1 MAFRREYLL
10 AINGFDPLYRK
21 AGDDVDVCWRLQE
34 AGGWITF
41 APAAVVW
48 HHRRQGPS
56 AYLKQ
61 QIGYGEAESLLFFE
75 HPQKFNHRGEGKWR
89 GVLYGDSLRGLCF
102 GDPIIYHGTFATG
115 FFQCIYQPGPAHWA
129 MFPATLEW
137 HGFAILIAAAGI
149 YYPWVFAA
157 SGAMLA
163 LSLMVALLQG
173 AQARLPAHHD
183 GLLSRLIVAG
193 LCYLQPLVRSW
204 ARYRTR
210 LLSVRAPDYDAALSE
225 LPVERLSAFGG
236 LTIDY
241 WSEDGRDRTELLA
254 LVIDY
259 CNEHHW
265 QKVIDAGWTTWDL
278 QVYNDRWTLVE
289 FCTTQ
294 QNHGGGKRLIRV
306 RCRFRA
312 RSLLWLTAGAGLLV
326 AALCLPVNEL
336 VALGVA
342 AAVPIALGAM
352 WWRGIALAG
361 RATTVFSMMALK
373 LNLHRCHG
381 PEREVNGYVE

>member
-1 MAFRREYLL
+1 
-10 AINGFDPLYRK
+10 
-21 AGDDVDVCWRLQE
+21 
-34 AGGWITF
+34 
-41 APAAVVW
+41 
-48 HHRRQGPS
+48 
-56 AYLKQ
+56 
-61 QIGYGEAESLLFFE
+61 
-75 HPQKFNHRGEGKWR
+75 
-89 GVLYGDSLRGLCF
+89 
-102 GDPIIYHGTFATG
+102 
-115 FFQCIYQPGPAHWA
+115 
-129 MFPATLEW
+129 
-137 HGFAILIAAAGI
+137 
-149 YYPWVFAA
+149 
-157 SGAMLA
+157 
-163 LSLMVALLQG
+163 
-173 AQARLPAHHD
+173 
-183 GLLSRLIVAG
+183 
-193 LCYLQPLVRSW
+193 
-204 ARYRTR
+204 
-210 LLSVRAPDYDAALSE
+210 LSVRAPDYDAALSE